1 MAFVTERISK
11 EDIEKYSL
19 LETINKIRKKYDDD
33 EISLWFLKRLD
44 WCIERE
50 NNTWLIRISH
60 DYLRDIGDYALTKTI
75 WLLHYKSNDIELDLR
90 RIFNDETIGDPH
102 RIIYELHDIKTDA
115 ENTTSD
121 EIIDILKKI
130 LSVYGSGGVG
140 LENFT
145 LKEKLKVSFNSQFI
159 AK

>member
-1 MAFVTERISK
+1 M
-11 EDIEKYSL
+11 
-19 LETINKIRKKYDDD
+19 
-33 EISLWFLKRLD
+33 
-44 WCIERE
+44 
-50 NNTWLIRISH
+50 
-60 DYLRDIGDYALTKTI
+60 
-75 WLLHYKSNDIELDLR
+75 HYKSNDIELDLR

-145 LKEKLKVSFNSQFI
+145 PKEKLKASLIVNL
-159 AK
+159 